1 VRSQLQECEPRHKQ
15 LLGNSDG
22 IGRSSDS
29 REVNMQGPTRIA
41 VTAVS
46 LFGVMA
52 FAQAAPCL
60 RLVGLA
66 IIAVSCPSANEG
78 AQP

>member
-1 VRSQLQECEPRHKQ
+1 
-15 LLGNSDG
+15 
-22 IGRSSDS
+22 
-29 REVNMQGPTRIA
+29 MQRPTRIA